1 MPMPRKLTDEKVIEI
16 RYAYEHQRDISDNDP
31 EYPEVPVYVT
41 ENNLAD
47 RYGVSRS
54 LIRKI
59 VLGLVYAD
67 LEGPLDERRRAS
79 AKEVVNATPPTAV
92 EVVVTAPGRDPK
104 TYTYP
109 AGTRV
114 SVVGVCKDTDAY
126 SANGRPRRG
135 TATSKAK
142 DTSKAAATGG
152 EDETLYAELTR
163 LERIPKAERKPHHDR
178 RIDTLR
184 ATAGRGEP
192 DSIGT
197 ASGNI

>member
-1 MPMPRKLTDEKVIEI
+1 MPMPRKLTNDQVVEI

-126 SANGRPRRG
+126 SENGRPRRG

-142 DTSKAAATGG
+142 ATPKAADAD
-152 EDETLYAELTR
+152 EDETLHAELTR
-163 LERIPKAERKPHHDR
+163 LERISQSKRKPHHDR
-178 RIDTLR
+178 RIAALR
-184 ATAGRGEP
+184 GSLGRGEP
-192 DSIGT
+192 DSVGN